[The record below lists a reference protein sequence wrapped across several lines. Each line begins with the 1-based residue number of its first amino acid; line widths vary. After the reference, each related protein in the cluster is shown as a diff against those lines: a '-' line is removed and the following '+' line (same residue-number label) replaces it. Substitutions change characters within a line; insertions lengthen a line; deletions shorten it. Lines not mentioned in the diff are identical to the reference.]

1 MPFRIVREDI
11 ARMQTDAIV
20 CPTDAALSGDGGTD
34 ARIRAAAGPALLR
47 ARRALGDCAPGD
59 AKLTPGFQLPAKYVI
74 HTVGPVWQGGEN
86 GEEETL
92 RRCYRSALAL
102 AVEAD
107 CASIAFPL
115 IAAGSFGYPRQAA
128 FNVATEEIE
137 AFLQTHELQVTLAVY
152 DRETVDVVAGRFP
165 DLKAFIDDR
174 YVRQQRE
181 QTPNAQRQS
190 LRATHRTPA
199 QPEAQPTQTL
209 FDGNAD
215 APAFGRER
223 TCIFCGATVPTGFL
237 FCPRCGVRLADPAK
251 PMPQDIPY
259 PMQPDAEAMPQ
270 DIPYPMQPDAEA
282 MPQDIPHPMRP
293 DAEAMPQGIPY
304 PMTPSP
310 SAMPSDVPR
319 PMRPSPVPMPDSE
332 ALRRPEKRRRPVFGS
347 KKAQTA
353 PLPAPCAVTAPEPQ
367 EDASAPMPAIQE
379 QVVRPVAS
387 AISGDLPLPPRDESF
402 SEMLLRLIDERGLT
416 DAAVYKKA
424 NVDRRLFSKIRSNPH
439 YRPTKPTAVAFAVAL
454 ELSPDETREL
464 LMKAGYALSHSFLF
478 DIIIEYFIT
487 RGNYNVFEI
496 NEALFS
502 YDQTLLGA

>member
-11 ARMQTDAIV
+11 VRMQTDAIV

-74 HTVGPVWQGGEN
+74 HTVGPVWQGGGN

-174 YVRQQRE
+174 YVRQQRD
-181 QTPNAQRQS
+181 QFQNAQSRRLWAAQHTPTAQS
-190 LRATHRTPA
+190 ADTSIL
-199 QPEAQPTQTL
+199 L
-209 FDGNAD
+209 FDGEAED
-215 APAFGRER
+215 PPFGRAR
-223 TCIFCGATVPTGFL
+223 TCIFCGNSVPHGFR
-237 FCPRCGVRLADPAK
+237 FCPNCGVRLADPAK

-259 PMQPDAEAMPQ
+259 PMQPDAEAMP
-270 DIPYPMQPDAEA
+270 E
-282 MPQDIPHPMRP
+282 DIPHPMRP
-293 DAEAMPQGIPY
+293 DAEAMP
-304 PMTPSP
+304 
-310 SAMPSDVPR
+310 
-319 PMRPSPVPMPDSE
+319 
-332 ALRRPEKRRRPVFGS
+332 
-347 KKAQTA
+347 
-353 PLPAPCAVTAPEPQ
+353 
-367 EDASAPMPAIQE
+367 
-379 QVVRPVAS
+379 
-387 AISGDLPLPPRDESF
+387 
-402 SEMLLRLIDERGLT
+402 
-416 DAAVYKKA
+416 
-424 NVDRRLFSKIRSNPH
+424 
-439 YRPTKPTAVAFAVAL
+439 
-454 ELSPDETREL
+454 
-464 LMKAGYALSHSFLF
+464 
-478 DIIIEYFIT
+478 
-487 RGNYNVFEI
+487 
-496 NEALFS
+496 
-502 YDQTLLGA
+502 